1 MTLVIPALT
10 TIQNQLEE
18 EALDLGLS
26 VLNVN
31 KVSNTSLTQVTVHR
45 H

>member
-18 EALDLGLS
+18 EALSLGLS
-26 VLNVN
+26 VLNIN
-31 KVSNTSLTQVTVHR
+31 KVSYTLSTTR
-45 H
+45 TGY

>member
-18 EALDLGLS
+18 EALHLGLT
-26 VLNVN
+26 VLNIN
-31 KVSNTSLTQVTVHR
+31 KVRLNSDLTEVT
-45 H
+45 